1 MEQTNYYV
9 DIDRISVASK
19 FEDAIVEIGYIYDTT
34 IYSDRI
40 QFNVLCE
47 NDKDRCMIHAVT
59 ATLEVIYGKLY
70 QKL

>member
-19 FEDAIVEIGYIYDTT
+19 FEDAIVDMGYIYDTT
-34 IYSDRI
+34 IYNDRI
-40 QFNVLCE
+40 QFNILCE
-47 NDKDRCMIHAVT
+47 DDKDRCIIYAVKR
-59 ATLEVIYGKLY
+59 TLEIIYGTLY